1 MTSALPLGNHES
13 QRFLGQRFFEAW
25 QQSLF
30 KGPFFE
36 TIPPYDRLESLAQK
50 FSGSLAN
57 ETDKIFA
64 TRFHPIYSWPDV
76 DHKFQ
81 IAKSLRDRI
90 WDPDSRESDIEHS
103 TTTQQALWARGLF
116 RHQWDAFNRAVYK
129 KQNVVVAT
137 GTGSGKTE
145 CFQLPIRP

>member
-64 TRFHPIYSWPDV
+64 TRFHPIYSCPDV
-76 DHKFQ
+76 VHKLQ
-81 IAKSLRDRI
+81 MTKSFLYRI
-90 WDPDSRESDIEHS
+90 RYPTQRPPDFNP
-103 TTTQQALWARGLF
+103 TPNN
-116 RHQWDAFNRAVYK
+116 RH
-129 KQNVVVAT
+129 
-137 GTGSGKTE
+137 
-145 CFQLPIRP
+145 PP